1 MPKCPDRFARLS
13 SLGCSGAEAVRYS
26 GPSVLGLPE
35 DSRPLV
41 KHVSSDIAFSQDLN
55 DGAGSYQA
63 AGSGSQEVLI
73 PPARL
78 ALLNI
83 LWRIPL
89 SICTAYGLT
98 A

>member
-1 MPKCPDRFARLS
+1 MPKCPERSAWLSREQSSQVQWVVGAGARRLD
-13 SLGCSGAEAVRYS
+13 AVVS
-26 GPSVLGLPE
+26 T
-35 DSRPLV
+35 
-41 KHVSSDIAFSQDLN
+41 SSDIAFSQDLN
-55 DGAGSYQA
+55 DAAGSYQA
-63 AGSGSQEVLI
+63 GGSGSLEVLI

-89 SICTAYGLT
+89 SIFTAYGLT